1 MRPLEIMDRDM
12 VSVLDLVYESVV
24 ELNDD
29 RQPEMGLGLA
39 ESWEVSNNG
48 QVWIFTLR
56 QGVYF
61 HDGREMKASDVA
73 ATMDAI
79 AAIARDESRE
89 DNQKG
94 LYCKLPDMISS
105 WTAEDDYTLTVRTDR
120 PYYGLLYIMTF
131 PVLQAQ
137 SIYDDN
143 PPGTGPYRMDYYAP
157 GDTLYLSGNQNWWG
171 GSIPYISEIKGIW
184 YEDIDAALTAF
195 EAEEVDIVMTRSTS
209 ALRYR
214 GTISSRVNVY
224 DYATRQLECLMM
236 SNAKQLATL
245 EMRQAVVYA
254 IDKSRLITGVYQDM
268 VTTTDTLESP
278 ASWLY
283 NESTVRYEYN
293 PQRAIELLEGLGWTD
308 VNDDCNRFKRTE
320 SGDTVLNLRL
330 AYYDEAGSTLRREA
344 ANEIATMLKAVGI
357 QTTMT
362 AYSFENAM
370 KKLATNV
377 RDYDLF
383 LCAYN
388 FDTPPDPSFILLSNG
403 YGNSAGYRSD
413 EMNALCQE
421 LRKAYEA
428 ETFREVWFD
437 IQALAAQDLPFW
449 PLYWRDGVVLT
460 RYPYSSVR
468 DIREYE
474 LLSSIE
480 QVK

>member
-1 MRPLEIMDRDM
+1 
-12 VSVLDLVYESVV
+12 
-24 ELNDD
+24 
-29 RQPEMGLGLA
+29 
-39 ESWEVSNNG
+39 
-48 QVWIFTLR
+48 
-56 QGVYF
+56 
-61 HDGREMKASDVA
+61 
-73 ATMDAI
+73 
-79 AAIARDESRE
+79 
-89 DNQKG
+89 
-94 LYCKLPDMISS
+94 
-105 WTAEDDYTLTVRTDR
+105 
-120 PYYGLLYIMTF
+120 
-131 PVLQAQ
+131 
-137 SIYDDN
+137 
-143 PPGTGPYRMDYYAP
+143 
-157 GDTLYLSGNQNWWG
+157 
-171 GSIPYISEIKGIW
+171 
-184 YEDIDAALTAF
+184 
-195 EAEEVDIVMTRSTS
+195 
-209 ALRYR
+209 
-214 GTISSRVNVY
+214 
-224 DYATRQLECLMM
+224 
-236 SNAKQLATL
+236 
-245 EMRQAVVYA
+245 
-254 IDKSRLITGVYQDM
+254 M

-308 VNDDCNRFKRTE
+308 VNDDGYRFKRTE